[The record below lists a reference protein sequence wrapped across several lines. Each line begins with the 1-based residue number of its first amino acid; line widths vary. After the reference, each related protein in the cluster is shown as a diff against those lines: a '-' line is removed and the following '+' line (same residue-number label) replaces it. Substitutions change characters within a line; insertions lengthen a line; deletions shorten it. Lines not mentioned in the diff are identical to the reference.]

1 MKRSREDDNSPPP
14 KRLNAWGKS
23 PNIQPEAH
31 VEKTINAPRS
41 FIDGAT
47 RGITLEDKEINL
59 KKKLM
64 HIYIVKFKNLSL
76 ESMHDNLFKQICD
89 GTDAD
94 KEVFDRKMTNRDK
107 DYIEMLSEK
116 FEIYIDKLSEY
127 AIYKYE
133 DIPNKIKNCP
143 SDSEKY
149 CKNDDKCR
157 YIPGYSNNEPK
168 KRFSPQL
175 YHILQ
180 DYGFFWNYLGIDT
193 ITEKKSIQYLQIRY
207 TVEIGIMIG
216 KMLCHT
222 DKIVKLRFLEKKLI
236 RIQFLRLF
244 NVQCCLNMKEDDG
257 HKSFGTLLDILLEKT
272 REEMKENI

>member
-31 VEKTINAPRS
+31 P
-41 FIDGAT
+41 

-127 AIYKYE
+127 A
-133 DIPNKIKNCP
+133 NKIKNCP

-244 NVQCCLNMKEDDG
+244 NVQCCLNMKE

-272 REEMKENI
+272 REEMNENI